1 MREPRALVEA
11 ALVLYRWHVVP
22 PSPAHSWSHVLGQP
36 IRDQRRGMTTL
47 ARQPQPGTP
56 DVPPYRNSESMTG
69 QDGLSEVS
77 FLDRPIRRVDRVDQE
92 RRWRRSGGQTQ
103 LRSASRAIVVR
114 L

>member
-1 MREPRALVEA
+1 MREPRALVET

-56 DVPPYRNSESMTG
+56 DVPPYRNSESN
-69 QDGLSEVS
+69 
-77 FLDRPIRRVDRVDQE
+77 DRPGRVIRSQLPRPPQLGGSTE
-92 RRWRRSGGQTQ
+92 SIRSGDGGDPKARPSSARPPA
-103 LRSASRAIVVR
+103 RS
-114 L
+114 